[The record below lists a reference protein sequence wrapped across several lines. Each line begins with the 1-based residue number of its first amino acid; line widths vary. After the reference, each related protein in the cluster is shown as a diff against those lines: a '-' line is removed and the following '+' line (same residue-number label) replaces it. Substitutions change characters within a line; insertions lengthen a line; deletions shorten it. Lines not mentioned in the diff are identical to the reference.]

1 MGDPYHKFRWPSLS
15 YLFFCHLDHSDY
27 FRHVLG
33 PRTNFSVALFV
44 VYRILILL
52 SIKDAVSLA
61 KSSLWAPG
69 GTGSRIFGDN
79 IANKAVSRGNQPSTG
94 TKNAQDKLAN
104 MQQKLQNKNLSN
116 KKRKE
121 LKKQERKIRS
131 DDKKRSQTPSHN
143 TSHHDESELVVANVQ
158 ALTI

>member
-1 MGDPYHKFRWPSLS
+1 M
-15 YLFFCHLDHSDY
+15 DHFDY
-27 FRHVLG
+27 FRHVLD
-33 PRTNFSVALFV
+33 PCNNFLVACCV
-44 VYRILILL
+44 VYRFLILL
-52 SIKDAVSLA
+52 SIKDAVNLA

-79 IANKAVSRGNQPSTG
+79 IANKAVSRGSSSGAKTS
-94 TKNAQDKLAN
+94 QDKLAN

-131 DDKKRSQTPSHN
+131 DDKKRSQGPSSSQN
-143 TSHHDESELVVANVQ
+143 NSHVDESELVLANVQ